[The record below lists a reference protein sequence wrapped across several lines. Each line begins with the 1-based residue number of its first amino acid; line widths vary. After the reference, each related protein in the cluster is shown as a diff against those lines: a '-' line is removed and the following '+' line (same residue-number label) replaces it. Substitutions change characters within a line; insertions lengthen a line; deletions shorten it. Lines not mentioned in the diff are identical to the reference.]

1 MINTNIGNYKIVR
14 LIGEGGMAA
23 VYEAEHNMFGTTVA
37 VKVLNPILSANAQIK
52 ERFRNEAKLMAG
64 LDHPNIIKVIDFDDQ
79 PNQLSIIMEYLSG
92 EDLNQKIKRTGALNA
107 KDTIDI
113 FSQTLDAFQY
123 AHDKGIVHRDIK
135 PSNIFVLPNG
145 RVKIL
150 DFGIAK
156 LFGQGND
163 MTQTGTQMGT
173 PIYMSPEQV
182 KADKSIDH
190 RSDIYSLGV
199 TMYYAVNG
207 RAPYNT
213 GTDSQ
218 FDIFNKIVFEPLPD
232 FKIKNEFVEG
242 ILKAC
247 QKNKADRFQN
257 CRDWR
262 ATLLKEDRKAE
273 RNQDRKTERNDD
285 RTIIDEIPAKEEKKH
300 AAPSSI
306 KSFFISLVKGKL
318 SLLTYFTLV
327 LMIISSIGLI
337 ESFDATY
344 DTIIISSF
352 HAEDAEYIYAY
363 ADSRISNAY
372 FLLFGLIMSLLYQ
385 FILFNRLIQLGRK
398 FKVTLLKI
406 GTNIFLWLCFVIYC
420 ITEEFDGLPFRP
432 LSAVFL
438 ISATLY
444 LITELFFI
452 LKALNDNILEKIE
465 RDWKLLTPQSKK
477 LKRFLVCV
485 WVSFF
490 VTVFYFAQSN
500 DVRLDRDLDGVYN
513 EQDKCVYSVG
523 NFETY
528 GCPDTDQDGVVDCD
542 DSCPQVYGKGLNGCN
557 DSLGTSNNIGN
568 YNAAEYPNLTNGD
581 NQQTAQTQTQ
591 PSALDNMLNGL
602 NGGGESDASASGVS
616 GATGGGDGGGNGP
629 GYGKFT
635 GSGFGNGTSWSLKG
649 RGSLSGPSTNKKPT
663 ANGEVIASITV
674 DKNGLVTQA
683 SIMKSNITTDVAFN
697 HSLALEAA
705 RKCTF
710 TASSTSMPQ
719 IGTITIVLA
728 AK

>member
-1 MINTNIGNYKIVR
+1 MINISIGNYRIVR

-23 VYEAEHNMFGTTVA
+23 VYEAEHNMLGTKVA
-37 VKVLNPILSANAQIK
+37 IKVLKPILSSNAQIK
-52 ERFRNEAKLMAG
+52 ERFRNEAKLMAS

-79 PNQLSIIMEYLSG
+79 PNQLSIVMEYLMG
-92 EDLNQKIKRTGALNA
+92 EDLNQKIKRNGALNA

-113 FSQTLDAFQY
+113 FAQTLDAFQY

-135 PSNIFVLPNG
+135 PSNIFILANG

-156 LFGQGND
+156 LFGQSNE

-207 RAPYNT
+207 RAPYNSET
-213 GTDSQ
+213 ESQ

-232 FKIKNEFVEG
+232 FKIKNEFTEG
-242 ILKAC
+242 IIKAC

-257 CRDWR
+257 CRDWSES
-262 ATLLKEDRKAE
+262 LLKENRKAE
-273 RNQDRKTERNDD
+273 RNEDRKSERNDE
-285 RTIIDEIPAKEEKKH
+285 RTIIDQILVEVEQKKS
-300 AAPSSI
+300 APSSI
-306 KSFFISLVKGKL
+306 KSFFKSLIKGKL
-318 SLLTYFTLV
+318 SLLTYFTLA
-327 LMIISSIGLI
+327 LTIISSLGLA
-337 ESFDATY
+337 ESFDATN
-344 DTIIISSF
+344 DTIKISPF
-352 HAEDAEYIYAY
+352 HAEDADYIYAY
-363 ADSRISNAY
+363 ADSRISNSY

-385 FILFNRLIQLGRK
+385 FILLNRLIQLGRK
-398 FKVTLLKI
+398 FKVTLFKI
-406 GTNIFLWLCFVIYC
+406 GTNIFLWLCFVVYC

-432 LSAVFL
+432 LSVVFL
-438 ISATLY
+438 ILATLY
-444 LITELFFI
+444 LTAELVFN
-452 LKALNDNILEKIE
+452 LKALKDNILEKIE
-465 RDWKLLTPQSKK
+465 HDWKLFAPQSKK

-485 WVSFF
+485 WVSFL
-490 VTVFYFAQSN
+490 VTVFYFAKSH
-500 DVRLDRDLDGVYN
+500 DVRLDRDLDGVPN
-513 EQDKCVYSVG
+513 DLDKCIYSMG
-523 NFETY
+523 NIETH
-528 GCPDTDQDGVVDCD
+528 GCPDTDQDGVLDCD
-542 DSCPQVYGKGLNGCN
+542 DSCPQVYGKGSNGCD
-557 DSLGTSNNIGN
+557 DSLGTSNDIVTLPQNK
-568 YNAAEYPNLTNGD
+568 TSTD
-581 NQQTAQTQTQ
+581 QTQTTAQTQTQ
-591 PSALDNMLNGL
+591 PSALDNMLNGGEGRDAST
-602 NGGGESDASASGVS
+602 GGGSG
-616 GATGGGDGGGNGP
+616 GTGGGDGGGNGP
-629 GYGKFT
+629 GSGKFT

-674 DKNGLVTQA
+674 DKNGRVTKA
-683 SIMKSNITTDVAFN
+683 SIMKSSITTDVAFN

-719 IGTITIVLA
+719 SGTITIVLA
-728 AK
+728 TK

>member
-1 MINTNIGNYKIVR
+1 MINTTIGNYKIVR

-52 ERFRNEAKLMAG
+52 ERFRNEAKLMAS
-64 LDHPNIIKVIDFDDQ
+64 LDHPNIIKVIDFNDQ

-135 PSNIFVLPNG
+135 PSNIFVLPDG

-207 RAPYNT
+207 RAPYNSD
-213 GTDSQ
+213 TDSQ
-218 FDIFNKIVFEPLPD
+218 FDIFNKIVFEPLPN

-247 QKNKADRFQN
+247 QKNKPDRFQN

-262 ATLLKEDRKAE
+262 ATFLKEDRKA
-273 RNQDRKTERNDD
+273 ERNDD
-285 RTIIDEIPAKEEKKH
+285 RTIIDEIPEKEEQKH
-300 AAPSSI
+300 IAPSSI
-306 KSFFISLVKGKL
+306 KSFFTSLIKGKL
-318 SLLTYFTLV
+318 SLLTYFTLA
-327 LMIISSIGLI
+327 LAIISSLGLI
-337 ESFDATY
+337 ESIDATY
-344 DTIIISSF
+344 DTINNS
-352 HAEDAEYIYAY
+352 EDAEYIYAY
-363 ADSRISNAY
+363 ADCRISNSH

-385 FILFNRLIQLGRK
+385 FVLFNRLIQLGRK
-398 FKVTLLKI
+398 LKITLLKI
-406 GTNIFLWLCFVIYC
+406 GTNIFLWLCFVVYC

-432 LSAVFL
+432 LSVVFL
-438 ISATLY
+438 ILAIFY
-444 LITELFFI
+444 LSTELVFT
-452 LKALNDNILEKIE
+452 LKTLKDNICEKIE
-465 RDWKLLTPQSKK
+465 YDWNLFAPQRKK
-477 LKRFLVCV
+477 LMRFLVCV

-500 DVRLDRDLDGVYN
+500 DVRLDRDLDGVNN
-513 EQDKCVYSVG
+513 EFDKCVYSAG

-528 GCPDTDQDGVVDCD
+528 GCPDTDQDGVLDCD
-542 DSCPQVYGKGLNGCN
+542 DSCPQVYGKGSNGCD

-568 YNAAEYPNLTNGD
+568 DAAEQPNHPNGD

-591 PSALDNMLNGL
+591 SSALDNMLNGL

-629 GYGKFT
+629 GSGIFT
-635 GSGFGNGTSWSLKG
+635 GGGFGNGTSWSLNG
-649 RGSLSGPSTNKKPT
+649 RDNLVPPSTSKTPT
-663 ANGEVIASITV
+663 ANGKVVVHITV
-674 DKNGLVTQA
+674 DKNGKVTYA
-683 SIMKSNITTDVAFN
+683 TVANSNITTDVPYN
-697 HSLALEAA
+697 HGLALDAA
-705 RKCTF
+705 RRCTF
-710 TASSTSMPQ
+710 TSSIRALPQ
-719 IGTITIVLA
+719 TGTVTLVLA
-728 AK
+728 VK